1 MGTRG
6 TVEFYTSKEDLYN
19 PATLLCTV
27 YQHFD
32 MYLEGFKEKLLA
44 AINYQFNEQRQLS
57 ISFLITNPDSELTI
71 SSQYHGDLEYKY
83 QIFDGS
89 PYGKDST
96 ISVYKWNFNEDCWKQ
111 IVDNEKIE
119 SFLNT

>member
-6 TVEFYTSKEDLYN
+6 TVEFFTSKDLYDSEK
-19 PATLLCTV
+19 LLCTV

-44 AINYQFNEQRQLS
+44 AINYQFNNNNKQLV
-57 ISFLITNPDSELTI
+57 ISFISANTDSEIT
-71 SSQYHGDLEYKY
+71 SSTAWHGDLEYVYK
-83 QIFDGS
+83 IFGEDN
-89 PYGKDST
+89 KAT
-96 ISVYKWNFNEDCWKQ
+96 ISVYKKNFNDDSWNK
-111 IVDNEKIE
+111 IVDNQTLE

>member
-6 TVEFYTSKEDLYN
+6 TVEFFTSKDLYDSEK
-19 PATLLCTV
+19 LLCTV

-44 AINYQFNEQRQLS
+44 ASNYQFNEQRQLPV
-57 ISFLITNPDSELTI
+57 SFLAVNTDSELTI
-71 SSQYHGDLEYKY
+71 SSELHGDLEYKY
-83 QIFDGS
+83 QIFGGS
-89 PYGKDST
+89 TYGKDST

-119 SFLNT
+119 SFLSL